1 MVSAINAISL
11 GYYTALANSSA
22 YNMMSVMNS
31 RRSLLSSPMTN
42 NVSFGS
48 LQTLSAL
55 DTQYE
60 LEMITNS
67 LQYKMAQA
75 MIKQLKRQQK
85 ESINKVDVLA

>member
-11 GYYTALANSSA
+11 GYYTTLANNSA
-22 YNMMSVMNS
+22 YNMMSAMNA
-31 RRSLLSSPMTN
+31 RRNLLSSSAMN

-60 LEMITNS
+60 LETISNS
-67 LQYKMAQA
+67 LQYKISQA
-75 MIKQLKRQQK
+75 MIKQLKKQQK
-85 ESINKVDVLA
+85 NNISNFNTFA